1 MRIVTATMK
10 PIDANKLK
18 LIEYLALPKACR
30 PMPIKRFAIEILGV
44 SEPTVHA
51 WKKTSEVALSVRKSI
66 EQKFADDIPDVLLA
80 LRDNALAGNPRAA
93 KIFLDYVESGMQE
106 VDFPREVLTRK
117 DAEVEIEKLRK
128 LHYPEPEK

>member
-1 MRIVTATMK
+1 MKIATATNK

-18 LIEYLALPKACR
+18 LVEYLALPKACR
-30 PMPIKRFAIEILGV
+30 PMPIKRFAAEVLGV

-51 WKKTSEVALSVRKSI
+51 WKKTAEVVLSVRKTI

-93 KIFLDYVESGMQE
+93 KIFLEYVESGVQD
-106 VDFPREVLTRK
+106 VDMPREELSRK
-117 DAEVEIEKLRK
+117 EVEAEIDRLKK
-128 LHYPEPEK
+128 KFYPSN